1 MEADLSNFISPEA
14 FKIIVEDQLG
24 WLIKEYKIINGLA
37 IVRPDF
43 YPTDYILATS
53 KKAIIICKGWS
64 EFEIEGNS
72 FTSIDMAIEKLGTR
86 ILDDFPNWVW
96 KSEKEWVVLKGNGD
110 WATSFTL
117 LNECPFRTKVRC

>member
-1 MEADLSNFISPEA
+1 MLLTIMKFSPQLTQFIG
-14 FKIIVEDQLG
+14 VV
-24 WLIKEYKIINGLA
+24 N
-37 IVRPDF
+37 
-43 YPTDYILATS
+43 
-53 KKAIIICKGWS
+53 KAIIICKGWS
-64 EFEIEGNS
+64 EFEIEGDS